1 MSLDRDRPDRGCI
14 HQKDREKER
23 ETYQLRRGI
32 EVERLSTASVDRSSA
47 KPIRERERER
57 EKKTRETYLLRH
69 PVEVERLS
77 STSVETY

>member
-1 MSLDRDRPDRGCI
+1 VSLDRDRPDRGCI

-57 EKKTRETYLLRH
+57 EKKNKRDLPAKAPGRGR
-69 PVEVERLS
+69 EVEFYLG
-77 STSVETY
+77 